1 MKWPDKLDLCKECI
15 GHSIAPWFKNKIEE
29 WVDMDYPYSTFRPSL
44 LVCARKDL
52 CPDCAERLI
61 ECVDRLNEYP
71 QQQSLSTEELE
82 KAWKDCHGWGY

>member
-1 MKWPDKLDLCKECI
+1 MKWPSRFNICEKCSSKTLT
-15 GHSIAPWFKNKIEE
+15 PWFKNKLEE
-29 WVDMDYPYSTFRPSL
+29 WVDMDYPYATFRPSL

-52 CPDCAERLI
+52 CPDCEKKLI

-71 QQQSLSTEELE
+71 QQRSLSTEELE

>member
-1 MKWPDKLDLCKECI
+1 MKWPDKLDLCKKCI
-15 GHSIAPWFKNKIEE
+15 GHSIAPWFKNKIED

-71 QQQSLSTEELE
+71 QQRSLSTEELE